1 MAHDGNRWLPVPA
14 CSSPWPG
21 TGRSPSRGTGD
32 GFVDDETD
40 SRWNVLGEAVDGPLE
55 GTVLEPVAHLDTFWF
70 AWASFRPDTEIVP

>member
-1 MAHDGNRWLPVPA
+1 MFEPVA
-14 CSSPWPG
+14 GDRALSFE
-21 TGRSPSRGTGD
+21 RDGD